1 MNLRYTVLVAFN
13 FAMTA
18 CAAKTAYQSASAFP
32 SASAAS
38 LAVVGRWALIAMVRN
53 GEDVTRGGVT
63 QNEATRYYTFKSDQ
77 TFLIQLGDSVTE
89 RGTWSTDTT
98 ASPKHFD
105 HTPDQNGKPGPLVP
119 GIYQVGS
126 DVLKISFLP
135 PNAGNKRPVQFEAAA
150 SNGSFLFIM
159 KRIAP

>member
-1 MNLRYTVLVAFN
+1 MHLRYSLSVALN

-18 CAAKTAYQSASAFP
+18 CAAKAGHQSAPVFVG
-32 SASAAS
+32 ASAAS
-38 LAVVGRWALIAMVRN
+38 SAVVGRWALIAMVRN

-63 QNEATRYYTFKSDQ
+63 QNEPTRYYTFKSDQ

-89 RGTWSTDTT
+89 TGTWSTDTT
-98 ASPKHFD
+98 ILPKHFD
-105 HTPDQNGKPGPLVP
+105 HTPDQNGRPGPLVP
-119 GIYQVGS
+119 GIYQVGG

-135 PNAGNKRPVQFEAAA
+135 PNAGNKRPAQFEATA

-159 KRIAP
+159 KRVAR